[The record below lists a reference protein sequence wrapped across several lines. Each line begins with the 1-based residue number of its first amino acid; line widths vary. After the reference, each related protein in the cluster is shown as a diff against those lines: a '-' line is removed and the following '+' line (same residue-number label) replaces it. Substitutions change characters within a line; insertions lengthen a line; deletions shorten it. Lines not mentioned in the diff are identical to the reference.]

1 MAYKGK
7 KRIAAFKGG
16 ARKKPANVV
25 AIKCAEVAAAIAKA
39 KTLPESCRSMLATS
53 VKPCLAE
60 YAADRH
66 TFQVQTVEMAAKALA
81 GIKANLGQEVTQ
93 AQTKVDSA
101 DAEKASRIGAADSAA
116 ATHDKL
122 EKAAQSAK
130 EAYDAGVAAE
140 AATKTALKDAEKAIG
155 TQHAELLATEEKKA
169 RLEAAIKDVYEPFKA
184 TKAAG
189 QDGRKAVNG
198 LEKVVKENGTEESL
212 AEFLAE
218 ALKKE
223 VDARGTFDATVIK
236 EIDARAVQ
244 WSAGLEAAIKACQQG
259 EIDVANAKTAAE
271 AAHAAA
277 VEKLPASKA
286 ALDAAQVAEKEQ
298 RKVVAVAKA
307 AVQSFEKDMVA
318 AAASLEDAKNA
329 LASFVDGPAKSFEEL
344 KVLAPPPPEPEPEA
358 PAAEAVPAPVG
369 GVAQ

>member
-7 KRIAAFKGG
+7 KRIAVFKGG

-25 AIKCAEVAAAIAKA
+25 AIKCAEVAAAIAQA

-81 GIKANLGQEVTQ
+81 GIKANLEQEVTQ

-101 DAEKASRIGAADSAA
+101 DSEKASRIGAADSAA
-116 ATHDKL
+116 AKHDKL

-130 EAYDAGVAAE
+130 EAYDADVYAAS
-140 AATKTALKDAEKAIG
+140 KTALKDAEKAVD
-155 TQHAELLATEEKKA
+155 TKHAELLAAEEKKA

-184 TKAAG
+184 TKASG
-189 QDGRKAVNG
+189 QEGRKAVNG
-198 LEKVVKENGTEESL
+198 LEKVVRENGTEEAL

-218 ALKKE
+218 TLKKE
-223 VDARGTFDATVIK
+223 VDARGSFDAMVIK
-236 EIDARAVQ
+236 EIDERVVQ

-259 EIDVANAKTAAE
+259 ETDVANAKTAAE

-318 AAASLEDAKNA
+318 AAASLVDAKNA

-358 PAAEAVPAPVG
+358 PAAEAVPAP
-369 GVAQ
+369 